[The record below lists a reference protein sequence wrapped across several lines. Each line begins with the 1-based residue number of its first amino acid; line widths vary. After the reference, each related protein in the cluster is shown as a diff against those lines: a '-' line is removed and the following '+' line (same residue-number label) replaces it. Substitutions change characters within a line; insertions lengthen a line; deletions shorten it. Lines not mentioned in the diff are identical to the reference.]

1 MSAVTKFPG
10 ACPHCRRSTA
20 DNFAAKH
27 PVGRHCHR
35 DNAQDWVEKCLVVV
49 CACGKTYT
57 NYKHHYQDRSG
68 T

>member
-27 PVGRHCHR
+27 PAGRHCHR

-57 NYKHHYQDRSG
+57 NYRHHYDRSE

>member
-1 MSAVTKFPG
+1 MSVTKFPA
-10 ACPHCRRSTA
+10 ACPACRRSTA

-35 DNAQDWVEKCLVVV
+35 DNAQDWVEKCLVV

-57 NYKHHYQDRSG
+57 NYKHHYRKDAP
-68 T
+68 